1 MQTMIVFLLGLA
13 VMLFLMIK
21 TKLGP
26 FMSMLLG
33 GLIIGMGCG
42 VGSSLASDTARAL
55 KQRGISEVTLRYVM
69 KTKVGTW

>member
-42 VGSSLASDTARAL
+42 VGSSETINAL
-55 KQRGISEVTLRYVM
+55 TG
-69 KTKVGTW
+69 GF